1 MLVNEK
7 WKILASFLVVTGMWA
22 CGQQISGVAKSG
34 AASVNIA
41 ENNISS
47 ADSNVLNYEKLKP
60 EIDKFCAS
68 CHGGDGAMKDKP
80 LDTLENIKKL
90 KVQSLKRITQSTGED
105 PMPPKDSKQA
115 KDKKWAEFKPQL
127 IKWLSES
134 KELVGTSPE
143 KNNDKMATGPVT
155 YESKIKGIVEST
167 CANSSC
173 HSDTADMDSKK
184 IQFGSLSKLRGL
196 KQDIIP
202 SIKNGIMPKGR
213 KTWKDE
219 ADGKIFLKWME
230 TSDELK

>member
-1 MLVNEK
+1 MLGNEK
-7 WKILASFLVVTGMWA
+7 WKILASFLMVTGLWA

-41 ENNISS
+41 ENNISN

-60 EIDKFCAS
+60 DIDKYCAS
-68 CHGGDGAMKDKP
+68 CHGGEGAMKEMP
-80 LDTLENIKKL
+80 LDSLENIKKL
-90 KVQSLKRITQSTGED
+90 KVQSLKRITQSTGEE

-127 IKWLSES
+127 VKWLSES
-134 KELVGTSPE
+134 KELVGTATE
-143 KNNDKMATGPVT
+143 KNKDKAPAGPVT
-155 YESKIKGIVEST
+155 YDSKIKGIVASN
-167 CANSSC
+167 CVSGGC
-173 HSDTADMDSKK
+173 HSETADMESKK
-184 IQFGSLSKLRGL
+184 IQFGSLAKLKGL

-202 SIKNGIMPKGR
+202 SVKSGMMPKGR

-219 ADGKIFLKWME
+219 DDGKIFLKWME